1 MGLLVNGK
9 WHTDWYDTKSN
20 KGKFV
25 RESSSFRNTISP
37 TNMHSKFP
45 AETNRYHLY
54 VSYACP
60 WAHRALIFSKLKQ
73 LDDVISVSVVKP
85 EMLENGWGL
94 GDNESIY
101 PNLKYLYEVYLKTDS
116 RYTGRVTVPV
126 LWDKKTHT
134 IVNNESAEIIR
145 IFNSAFNKITG
156 NNLDFYP
163 QNLRSEI
170 DKTNHFVYQNINN
183 GVYKTGFATT
193 QSAYNEA
200 FKNLFSAL
208 DKVEKCL
215 SQQPY
220 LCGNIITEAD
230 WRLFTTLIRFDS
242 VYHGHFKCNLKM
254 IEQYNYLPKYL
265 RRLYQHPGI
274 AETVHFDHIKTHYYF
289 SHKHINP
296 TQIIPIGPDIDYS
309 IKQ

>member
-25 RESSSFRNTISP
+25 REESNFHNTISP
-37 TNMHSKFP
+37 SNMHSKHP
-45 AETNRYHLY
+45 VETNRYHLY

-60 WAHRALIFSKLKQ
+60 WAHRALIFRKLKQ
-73 LDDVISVSVVKP
+73 LDDIISVSVVKP
-85 EMLENGWGL
+85 EMLENGWEL
-94 GDNESIY
+94 GQNETLY
-101 PNLKYLYEVYLKTDS
+101 PNLKYLYEVYLKVDP
-116 RYTGRVTVPV
+116 RYTGRVTVPI
-126 LWDKKTHT
+126 LWDKKTNT

-163 QNLRSEI
+163 QDLRQEI
-170 DKTNHFVYQNINN
+170 DKINHYVYHNINN

-208 DKVEKCL
+208 DKIEQCL

-220 LCGNIITEAD
+220 LCGETITEAD

-254 IEQYNYLPKYL
+254 IEQYHYLPKYL

-296 TQIIPIGPDIDYS
+296 TQIVPVGPCIEYG
-309 IKQ
+309 